1 MDMYIEMLSGDAGP
15 ETEVMVQINESG
27 TKWVLPYKDAYIVAS
42 LLNSASRIRGHYH
55 KGTTLPIIGE
65 PDDSVSVMPITGR
78 HRILWDTNQ
87 RTIEDNKK

>member
-1 MDMYIEMLSGDAGP
+1 MDAHIEMLWGDAGP
-15 ETEVMVQINESG
+15 ETMVLVQINESG
-27 TKWVLPYKDAYIVAS
+27 SKWMLPYKDAYIVAS

-78 HRILWDTNQ
+78 HRILWETNQ
-87 RTIEDNKK
+87 RTIEENRK